1 MQYVAPQDKT
11 SYSWHEFVCNADSTY
26 VYDLSLLIPFRE
38 ATQMI
43 YSEHYHISKISPQRN
58 STFVIFLSVTSI
70 LYVYIFVYYL

>member
-11 SYSWHEFVCNADSTY
+11 SYSWNEFVCNADSTY